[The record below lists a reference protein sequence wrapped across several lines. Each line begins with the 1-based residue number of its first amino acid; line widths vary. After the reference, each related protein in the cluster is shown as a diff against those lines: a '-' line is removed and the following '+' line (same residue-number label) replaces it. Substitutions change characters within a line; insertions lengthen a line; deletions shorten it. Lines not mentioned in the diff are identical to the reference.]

1 MKKSTWQ
8 AKMLAAG
15 LVSTIVLIGWVML
28 SGAQEHASSP
38 SAPPTKTAEQQFKNI
53 QVLKDIPA
61 DQVIPSMQF
70 IASSLGVGCDFC
82 HVEHQMDK
90 DDKKTKQTARKMI
103 AMQVAIDKN
112 NFNGELEV
120 TCYTCH
126 RGTAHP
132 VAIPILSADTAKM
145 PAATAHEHEHE
156 HEAEGDEHAEHANLP
171 SADQLFEKYLAAVGG
186 ADAVNKIKT
195 RLQKGTIDAF
205 GSQYPIEVYS
215 EAPEKRL
222 SITHP
227 QSGPSV
233 TAFNGEVG
241 WLTTPGGV
249 HRMSPAENEAARI
262 DATLHFPVKVRE
274 MYQDFQVRPGE
285 EIAGRPTV
293 EVRGTAKGKPTLRLF
308 FDQENGLLL
317 RSIRYAETPLGRNPT
332 QIDYADYRA
341 ADGVKIP
348 YRWTLARPGGSFTIK
363 IEQVQ
368 QNVPVDEKLFVP
380 PAEPPPAPAK

>member
-1 MKKSTWQ
+1 
-8 AKMLAAG
+8 
-15 LVSTIVLIGWVML
+15 
-28 SGAQEHASSP
+28 
-38 SAPPTKTAEQQFKNI
+38 
-53 QVLKDIPA
+53 VLKDIPA

-103 AMQVAIDKN
+103 AMQLAIDKN
-112 NFNGELEV
+112 HFNGELEV

-132 VAIPILSADTAKM
+132 VTIPILSADTAKM

-156 HEAEGDEHAEHANLP
+156 AEADDHAEHANLP
-171 SADQLFEKYLAAVGG
+171 SAGQLFDKYLAAVGG

-195 RLQKGTIDAF
+195 RVQKGTIDAF

-222 SITHP
+222 SIAHP

-249 HRMSPAENEAARI
+249 HRMSPAEGEAARI

-274 MYQDFQVRPGE
+274 MYQDFKVRPGE
-285 EIAGRPTV
+285 EIAGRPTF
-293 EVRGTAKGKPTLRLF
+293 EVRGTASGKPTLRLF

-332 QIDYADYRA
+332 QIDYADYRTA
-341 ADGVKIP
+341 EGVKIP

-363 IEQVQ
+363 IDEVQ
-368 QNVPVDEKLFVP
+368 QNVPVEEKLFVP

>member
-103 AMQVAIDKN
+103 AMQLAIDKN
-112 NFNGELEV
+112 HFNGELEV

-132 VAIPILSADTAKM
+132 VAIPILSADAAKM
-145 PAATAHEHEHE
+145 PAATAHEH
-156 HEAEGDEHAEHANLP
+156 
-171 SADQLFEKYLAAVGG
+171 
-186 ADAVNKIKT
+186 
-195 RLQKGTIDAF
+195 
-205 GSQYPIEVYS
+205 
-215 EAPEKRL
+215 
-222 SITHP
+222 
-227 QSGPSV
+227 
-233 TAFNGEVG
+233 
-241 WLTTPGGV
+241 
-249 HRMSPAENEAARI
+249 
-262 DATLHFPVKVRE
+262 
-274 MYQDFQVRPGE
+274 
-285 EIAGRPTV
+285 
-293 EVRGTAKGKPTLRLF
+293 
-308 FDQENGLLL
+308 
-317 RSIRYAETPLGRNPT
+317 
-332 QIDYADYRA
+332 RA
-341 ADGVKIP
+341 
-348 YRWTLARPGGSFTIK
+348 
-363 IEQVQ
+363 
-368 QNVPVDEKLFVP
+368 
-380 PAEPPPAPAK
+380 